1 MQLPEVY
8 NYRIIRTYNVLNV
21 LDVFDT
27 FNIINIKNYPIIMT
41 LEKEEPCII
50 INNIPNYENNISNYE
65 TNIPNYEKI
74 LVNILDYDI
83 CVNDKKKLTSIEV

>member
-41 LEKEEPCII
+41 LEKEEPIII
-50 INNIPNYENNISNYE
+50 INNIPNYENDNSTNK

-83 CVNDKKKLTSIEV
+83 YVNDKKTLTSI